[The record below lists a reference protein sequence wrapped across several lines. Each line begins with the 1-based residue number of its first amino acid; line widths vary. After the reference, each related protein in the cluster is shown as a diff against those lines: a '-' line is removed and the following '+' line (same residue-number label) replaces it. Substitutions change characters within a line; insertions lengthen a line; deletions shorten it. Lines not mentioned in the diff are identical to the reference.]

1 MKFPGT
7 TLAAGSADAKSVS
20 AIQKQL
26 VAMGCGPVDKDGV
39 FGAETFAAVEHLQA
53 RFVDT
58 NGQPLTIDGK
68 VGPTTW
74 AVLFGATTVATMT
87 KPGSSFLKQVLAVAG
102 GEVGTMED
110 PLGSNRGPKV
120 DEYIRSAG
128 LDPAGDP
135 PAGYPWCMC
144 FVYWCFQT
152 AAAKAGVS
160 NPCFKTGSVLA
171 QWTGANTVAGAK
183 RILPVE
189 AQATPSLIVPGT
201 LFLLKTSGV
210 TGHIG
215 FVESTQG
222 NQITTIEGNTND
234 GGSREGIG
242 VFRRATRT
250 IPQVNLGFV
259 LYG

>member
-1 MKFPGT
+1 MASLKFPGT
-7 TLAAGSADAKSVS
+7 TVAAGSGDSKSVS

-39 FGAETFAAVEHLQA
+39 YGAETFSAVEHFQA

-58 NGQPLTIDGK
+58 KGQPLTIDGK

-74 AVLFGATTVATMT
+74 AALFGDTTVATVT
-87 KPGSSFLKQVLAVAG
+87 KPGSAFLKQVLAVAA
-102 GEVGTMED
+102 GEVGTMES

-120 DEYIRSAG
+120 DLYIKSAG
-128 LDPAGDP
+128 LDPKGA
-135 PAGYPWCMC
+135 YPWCTC
-144 FVYWCFQT
+144 FAYWCFQT
-152 AAAKAGVS
+152 AAEAAGVA
-160 NPCFKTGSVLA
+160 NPCFKSGSVLA
-171 QWTGANTVAGAK
+171 EWAGANTVTGAK
-183 RILPVE
+183 RFLPVE

-215 FVESTQG
+215 FVEATQG
-222 NQITTIEGNTND
+222 NQMTTIEGNTND

-242 VFRRATRT
+242 VFRRTTRT
-250 IPQVNLGFV
+250 IPQVNLGFI